1 MKECFEKCHAASR
14 RTPGRIGL
22 MKNEKGFS
30 LIETVICIALLGI
43 IAAGFLSALGTAS
56 KALFIADER
65 ETAKNL
71 AESQMEYVKSLPY
84 SATYTADNLTQDYV
98 DAGYSVP
105 PISVDSITS
114 RDNHIQK
121 IGVIIKHHD
130 KEVIRLEEYKV
141 Q

>member
-1 MKECFEKCHAASR
+1 MKD
-14 RTPGRIGL
+14 
-22 MKNEKGFS
+22 EKGFS
-30 LIETVICIALLGI
+30 LIETVISIALLGI
-43 IAAGFLSALGTAS
+43 IAVAFLTALAGAY
-56 KALFIADER
+56 KALIIADER

-71 AESQMEYVKSLPY
+71 AESQMEYIKSLPY
-84 SATYTADNLTQDYV
+84 SANYTAHNLTQDYV
-98 DAGYSVP
+98 DAGYSVS
-105 PISVDSITS
+105 PISLDSITS